1 MIALRKAMEERQI
14 SVTKL
19 GFMLE
24 VNPSLISQV
33 ISGKRYAYPKLRKKT
48 AGCLGVPEGELFN
61 EDGFVRQVMEG

>member
-1 MIALRKAMEERQI
+1 MVALKKALEEKKI

-33 ISGKRYAYPKLRKKT
+33 TSGKRYAYPKLRKKI
-48 AGCLGVPEGELFN
+48 AGFLGIPEKDLFN
-61 EDGFVRQVMEG
+61 ETGFVKQG